1 MYQNQRD
8 NANEVTVVAIDPRD
22 ILRESGLAVDL
33 PTFALAGFDDQG
45 IIAVAG
51 LAWNAGRCWL
61 FFTMMRNE
69 PRYRFKVIACA
80 KRLFRHARQLG
91 EAEVYTPR
99 DAQFE
104 TSERLLK
111 LLGFEF
117 FADENGIEIWRRDLW
132 PHSH

>member
-1 MYQNQRD
+1 MVEIVQ
-8 NANEVTVVAIDPRD
+8 VDPRE
-22 ILRESGLAVDL
+22 ILRVAGIDVDL
-33 PTFALAGFDDQG
+33 PTFAIAGVDDDG
-45 IIAVAG
+45 AIGLGG
-51 LAWNAGRCWL
+51 LAWGGGRAWL
-61 FFTMMRNE
+61 FFHMMRNE

-80 KRLFRHARQLG
+80 NRLFRQARQLG
-91 EAEVYTPR
+91 ETEVYTPR

>member
-1 MYQNQRD
+1 MVEIVQ
-8 NANEVTVVAIDPRD
+8 ADPRE
-22 ILRESGLAVDL
+22 ILRVAGISVDL
-33 PTFALAGFDDQG
+33 PTFALAGLDEDG
-45 IIAVAG
+45 AIAVGG
-51 LAWNAGRCWL
+51 LAWGGGRTWL
-61 FFTMMRNE
+61 FFHMMRNE
-69 PRYRFKVIACA
+69 PRYRFKIIACA
-80 KRLFRHARQLG
+80 KRLFRQARQLG

-117 FADENGIEIWRRDLW
+117 FAEENGIEIWRRDLW

>member
-1 MYQNQRD
+1 LYQNQHD
-8 NANEVTVVAIDPRD
+8 KTNVEIVQADPRE
-22 ILRESGLAVDL
+22 ILRVAGISVDL
-33 PTFALAGFDDQG
+33 PTFALAGLDEDG
-45 IIAVAG
+45 AIAVGG
-51 LAWNAGRCWL
+51 LAWGGGRTWL
-61 FFTMMRNE
+61 FFHMMRNE
-69 PRYRFKVIACA
+69 PRYRFKIIACA
-80 KRLFRHARQLG
+80 KRLFRQARQLG

-117 FADENGIEIWRRDLW
+117 FAEENGIEIWRRDLW

>member
-1 MYQNQRD
+1 MVEIVQ
-8 NANEVTVVAIDPRD
+8 VDPRE
-22 ILRESGLAVDL
+22 ILRVAGIDVDL
-33 PTFALAGFDDQG
+33 PTFAIAGVDEDG
-45 IIAVAG
+45 AIGLGG
-51 LAWNAGRCWL
+51 LAWGGGRAWL
-61 FFTMMRNE
+61 FFHMMRNE

-80 KRLFRHARQLG
+80 KRLFRQARQLG
-91 EAEVYTPR
+91 EAELYTPR

>member
-1 MYQNQRD
+1 MVEIVQ
-8 NANEVTVVAIDPRD
+8 VDPRE
-22 ILRESGLAVDL
+22 ILRVAGIDVDL
-33 PTFALAGFDDQG
+33 PTFAIAGVDDDG
-45 IIAVAG
+45 AIGLGG
-51 LAWNAGRCWL
+51 LAWGGGRAWL
-61 FFTMMRNE
+61 FFHMMRNE

-80 KRLFRHARQLG
+80 NRLFRQARQLG
-91 EAEVYTPR
+91 ETEVYTPR

-117 FADENGIEIWRRDLW
+117 FADENGIEVWRRDLW